1 MAVCVKGFFF
11 CCCFSFLSLFS
22 FFPFFSFFS
31 VSAFSYHPPR
41 ARSSLDLAAQRAG
54 EAPSERLLLAVLA
67 RERGLA
73 GAEAGPE
80 LVPKN
85 LASQALAAH
94 LGPQPPLENLGPELG
109 MTACLREAGFAKR
122 SESVSTVPG
131 TQNLN
136 RAWATVPGMQ
146 PGLAVGQ
153 EASSSLLLCQHHECF
168 DMYAPP
174 MLLPPMPSGMQ
185 LQ

>member
-1 MAVCVKGFFF
+1 MAVCVKGF
-11 CCCFSFLSLFS
+11 LSVVPSL
-22 FFPFFSFFS
+22 
-31 VSAFSYHPPR
+31 SYRCSPSPSCPSSPSSPSLRSPHPPR

-109 MTACLREAGFAKR
+109 MTAYLREAGFAKR

-153 EASSSLLLCQHHECF
+153 EASSSLLLVLHRRACWT
-168 DMYAPP
+168 
-174 MLLPPMPSGMQ
+174 
-185 LQ
+185 